1 MYEKRWMKIKD
12 LVEKHGIPK
21 KVLYEIC
28 HTPGQRIAVQFSK
41 GGTWRIDTT
50 MLDQELKRRAV

>member
-1 MYEKRWMKIKD
+1 MYEKRFMTIPE
-12 LVEKHGIPK
+12 LVKLGIPK
-21 KVLYEIC
+21 TILYEIC

-50 MLDQELKRRAV
+50 KLDEELKRRAV